1 MKLVSS
7 QPLLCVLL
15 FVAGCLCF
23 LAGLN
28 SSWLTDEYDGAPAG
42 GGRLPGLE
50 PRKPVEPVKPPE
62 PGDGDQAVPKDGDKK
77 DAADPEHPEGAD
89 GRKAGK
95 PSRPS
100 FHDSY
105 NGTR

>member
-1 MKLVSS
+1 MKPVSS

-28 SSWLTDEYDGAPAG
+28 SSWLTDEFRDSGPSG

-50 PRKPVEPVKPPE
+50 PRKQVEDPE
-62 PGDGDQAVPKDGDKK
+62 TPDTQAEPLKADKK
-77 DAADPEHPEGAD
+77 DAVDPEHPE
-89 GRKAGK
+89 RKAGETRGAAEHG
-95 PSRPS
+95 SGG
-100 FHDSY
+100 
-105 NGTR
+105 GTR